1 MIARRRCAPVGIS
14 IAEFERNVAREEA
27 KLARIREL
35 STSYGIAWGTL
46 ALHANKNGRAF
57 VRGAA

>member
-27 KLARIREL
+27 KLAVDLEGR
-35 STSYGIAWGTL
+35 
-46 ALHANKNGRAF
+46 KNAEVIESLGEILRSLDS
-57 VRGAA
+57 RR